1 MAAFTTADFL
11 NSVRQRGSLPTTTNS
26 NNVNNT
32 DNLLKLATEE
42 LHLKLV
48 PMLLSVREEFYVAK
62 KNYAITAN
70 LAEYAIPHN
79 AVGMIV
85 RDIQIIT
92 GSEIRSLTPIDSEFI
107 GSTATGPVTGYYL
120 EHNNVVLYPTP
131 SSTSGTLRIRYFQ
144 RPNRLALTSACAL
157 ITSID
162 TGANTVVVSAVPSTW
177 TVGTEIDF
185 IGAIVPYRTI
195 DSDHAVTSVA
205 STTIGFAALPESLA
219 VGDWLAPAGYSPI
232 PQIPF
237 EFQPLLAQMT
247 VVKALESL
255 GDNNGV
261 KQANENLKVIEAAA
275 IQLISP
281 RVQGEAKR
289 VVRRT
294 WWR

>member
-1 MAAFTTADFL
+1 MSFTTADFL

-42 LHLKLV
+42 LHIKLV

-62 KNYAITAN
+62 KNYSITASQS
-70 LAEYAIPHN
+70 EYAIPAN

-92 GSEIRSLTPIDSEFI
+92 GSEVRSLTPIDSEFI
-107 GSTATGPVTGYYL
+107 NTTASGQPEGYYL

-131 SSTSGTLRIRYFQ
+131 SATTGTLRIRYFQ
-144 RPNRLALTSACAL
+144 RPNRLALTTACAQ
-157 ITSID
+157 ISSID
-162 TGANTVVVSAVPSTW
+162 TGTNTVVVSTIPSTW
-177 TVGTEIDF
+177 ATGIVLDF

-195 DSDHAVTSVA
+195 DIEYTTTSVS
-205 STTIGFAALPESLA
+205 STTIVFSTLPTGLA
-219 VGDWLAPAGYSPI
+219 VGDWLAPTGYSPI
-232 PQIPF
+232 PQVPF

-247 VVKALESL
+247 VVKALEAL

-261 KQANENLKVIEAAA
+261 KQASENLKMIEAAA

-294 WWR
+294 WWK